1 MNGYDFIDLTYE
13 EMIDLDGG
21 SFWGAVGGI
30 LDCIAGLAIGAGG
43 VLLCLVPE
51 PTMTTKYGS
60 TVEKAEED
68 IALYMQIKEDLLNRA
83 RTVISK
89 ELKNKSVMEDLDT
102 IPVDS
107 AKIEVHQILKKV
119 YNDCFKILDENEK
132 LLKSKALENILSE
145 LDTNEED
152 IVGSIKF
159 YNDTVVEYNQ
169 LVVSFPSNCV
179 ALIKCYK
186 KKDFYVNDY
195 RDEAKLLQMKKKE
208 KEK

>member
-1 MNGYDFIDLTYE
+1 
-13 EMIDLDGG
+13 MIETFL
-21 SFWGAVGGI
+21 GAVVI
-30 LDCIAGLAIGAGG
+30 VSTLLTAY
-43 VLLCLVPE
+43 VLLSN
-51 PTMTTKYGS
+51 KFKS
-60 TVEKAEED
+60 TIIKIDKAEED

-89 ELKNKSVMEDLDT
+89 ELKNKSVMEDLDI

-107 AKIEVHQILKKV
+107 TKIEVHQILKKV

-169 LVVSFPSNCV
+169 LVVSFPSNGV
-179 ALIKCYK
+179 ALIKHYK

-195 RDEAKLLQMKKKE
+195 RDEAKLLKMKKKE